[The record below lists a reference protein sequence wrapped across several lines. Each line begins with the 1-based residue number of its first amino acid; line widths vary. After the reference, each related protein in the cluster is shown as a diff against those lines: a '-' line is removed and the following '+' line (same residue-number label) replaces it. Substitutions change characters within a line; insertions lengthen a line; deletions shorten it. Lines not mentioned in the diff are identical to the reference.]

1 MELDEITLTGME
13 FFGHHG
19 CLAEEQRLGQRFL
32 VDLTMG
38 LPLAK
43 AGRTDDLQATVNY
56 AEVYARVRAIVEG
69 EPARLLETV
78 AERICDCVLRDF
90 ALVQMV
96 TVTVHKPGAP
106 IAGIL
111 REAALTLHRRRGE
124 GES

>member
-1 MELDEITLTGME
+1 MDHICIRRLEVYASC
-13 FFGHHG
+13 G
-19 CLAEEQRLGQRFL
+19 CLEEEQRLGQRFL

-111 REAALTLHRRRGE
+111 REAAVTLHRRRGE